1 MQKPNILF
9 LLIDACRSDRIFGPN
24 SAQIPNIGSLIN
36 KGVFFQQTFSSTD
49 YTFGAL
55 GSIFTSQYPFGA
67 GESKEK
73 YYNIHSFDDNYI
85 NHLNKNGYHT
95 FATMHTALSIYG
107 FSSNFKN
114 VDQEYPS
121 KFHMYNGL
129 GEKIIAKLNQ
139 IKNEKPW
146 LYFVHILDLHA
157 PIRVPPEFLNESY
170 TKRYDIMLNLIDE
183 WIGKILTYI
192 DLNNT
197 LVIITSDHGDYIPVI
212 NVDKES
218 GKVFKILKSII
229 KKFIPNSKI
238 TSIHTTK
245 QNLIRKARTV
255 TLKTSYEKRSL
266 NLRPDEQRYLF
277 DEVIHVPLLF
287 IGCGIKTP
295 QIVKQQVR
303 SIDIF
308 PTIEDLAGIEP
319 KKLNIN
325 GQSLFPLIQGNSLDE
340 KPLYLESTTIKT
352 TQKSPKA
359 VIGIRTSHY
368 KYFRS
373 LIDPT
378 ENVHLYDLK
387 TDPLEEQNLASTES
401 SLVTQMEKKIK
412 ELKMHSIN
420 RPEQKKLSKEEE
432 EEIERELKKLGY
444 I

>member
-1 MQKPNILF
+1 MKPNILF
-9 LLIDACRSDRIFGPN
+9 LLIDACRADRFYGPN
-24 SAQIPNIGSLIN
+24 SANMPNIHSLIN

-85 NHLNKNGYHT
+85 NHLNKNDYHT
-95 FATMHTALSIYG
+95 FATMHTALSTYG
-107 FSSNFKN
+107 FSSNFENK
-114 VDQEYPS
+114 DQEYPS

-129 GEKIIAKLNQ
+129 GEKIISKLIQ
-139 IKNEKPW
+139 IKNDKPW
-146 LYFVHILDLHA
+146 FYFVHILDLHA
-157 PIRVPPEFLNESY
+157 PVRVPHEFSNESY

-183 WIGKILTYI
+183 WIGKILKHI
-192 DLNNT
+192 DLKNT

-218 GKVFKILKSII
+218 GKVFKIIKLFI

-238 TSIHTTK
+238 TSVHTTK

-266 NLRPDEQRYLF
+266 NLRPDEERYLF

-287 IGCGIKTP
+287 LGYGIKTP
-295 QIVKQQVR
+295 KIVKQQVR

-308 PTIEDLAGIEP
+308 PTIEDLVGIEP
-319 KKLNIN
+319 KKQNIN
-325 GQSLFPLIQGNSLDE
+325 GQSLFSLIHGNSIEE
-340 KPLYLESTTIKT
+340 KPIYLESTTIKT
-352 TQKSPKA
+352 SQKSPKA
-359 VIGIRTSHY
+359 VVGIRTSHY
-368 KYFRS
+368 KYFRT

-378 ENVHLYDLK
+378 DNVHLYDLNI
-387 TDPLEEQNLASTES
+387 DPLEEKNLAQGKNP
-401 SLVTQMEKKIK
+401 LVTQMEEKLK
-412 ELKMHSIN
+412 ELKMLSLN
-420 RPEQKKLSKEEE
+420 RPEEKKLSKEEKE
-432 EEIERELKKLGY
+432 ELEEELKKLGY